1 MTTRTWKRMTTTRT
15 RVEPLIA
22 RRERAIG
29 YVAFGIVLFICLIA
43 LGCVPNESI
52 LKSNRETP
60 TTLPAAPIPDSF
72 EKDLAAMNEVDFTWV
87 YVLRRK
93 DGGKMDAADKAFIGT
108 NTSDANRRVL
118 SDGDKAVIVGTN
130 YIIGDANLKALKDRF
145 DFRDLSPN
153 QQSSPT
159 PTTK

>member
-1 MTTRTWKRMTTTRT
+1 VPKKRLGFVVFT
-15 RVEPLIA
+15 
-22 RRERAIG
+22 
-29 YVAFGIVLFICLIA
+29 IA
-43 LGCVPNESI
+43 LFAFCSASGCSPNESI
-52 LKSNRETP
+52 LKSKKETP
-60 TTLPAAPIPDSF
+60 TTLPAAPIPADSF

-130 YIIGDANLKALKDRF
+130 YIISDASLKALKDRF
-145 DFRDLSPN
+145 DFKDLSPT
-153 QQSSPT
+153 QQNSPI
-159 PTTK
+159 PAARK